1 MSSAAAIAGEDFF
14 CLFCTMS
21 YILLKSLLPLI
32 ESFER
37 AYPAE
42 TDPLRFAAWLSLQDN
57 ASRKAPAELSFEG
70 DGALLQLLGFFNRY
84 VRGYAR
90 KALEGSPLHSIDE
103 FAYLAA
109 LQAAG
114 SLTKSALIQ
123 QQRHEKPTGM
133 EIIKRLLELGLLAQH
148 DDPGDRRSK
157 RLSLTPQG
165 EQLVSDLVPNMQQVA
180 RIAAGNLNPLE
191 RAQLLQLLQKLE
203 AFHQVVQAKIRG

>member
-1 MSSAAAIAGEDFF
+1 
-14 CLFCTMS
+14 MS
-21 YILLKSLLPLI
+21 YALLKSLLPLL

-37 AYPAE
+37 AHPGE
-42 TDPLRFAAWLSLQDN
+42 TDPQRFATWLGLQTN
-57 ASRKAPAELSFEG
+57 AGGKPPTEFALE
-70 DGALLQLLGFFNRY
+70 DGLLLQLFGFFNRY

-133 EIIKRLLELGLLAQH
+133 EIIKRLLALGLLAQN
-148 DDPGDRRSK
+148 DDPEDRRSK
-157 RLSLTPQG
+157 RLSLTPEG
-165 EQLVSDLVPNMQQVA
+165 EQLVEALGPNMQQVG
-180 RIAAGNLNPLE
+180 RITAGNLNPLE
-191 RAQLLQLLQKLE
+191 RAQLLQILQKLE